1 MTYCFFCF
9 RIFNHSLRF
18 KPWTIEAGYTKS
30 RFNSLKKCLHFIL
43 IFSPFLIT
51 AQHESDSSNFRVG
64 IFAGYY
70 ISGDATA
77 EYYNGRDNNR
87 LKNFINITQIEN
99 QIRESLDGYN
109 FELAEYAQDMR
120 YNNAASFELQASY
133 LFGNNWNISLRFH
146 SANLEA
152 AGIFTLRVDRT
163 NQGNPNTLDPYLEE
177 AKISGKESRS
187 HIDIGIGKEFVFENN
202 LFILAE
208 VGFDL
213 NFVKVKEN
221 KMQIAGRT
229 YSLPLYTN
237 ILNQQ
242 ATPTTTIGTG
252 IYLTCG
258 AGFRFSNSIDFLIK
272 TTYMNTKINLNDV
285 AVNRLNI
292 FIPSVGFSKV
302 F

>member
-1 MTYCFFCF
+1 MIFFTGPFLLFCSF
-9 RIFNHSLRF
+9 EGFHIHHIMKQCIYLF
-18 KPWTIEAGYTKS
+18 
-30 RFNSLKKCLHFIL
+30 L
-43 IFSPFLIT
+43 IFSPVLLT
-51 AQHESDSSNFRVG
+51 AQEVSDSSNFKLG

-87 LKNFINITQIEN
+87 LLNYMNIQEIERQIK
-99 QIRESLDGYN
+99 ESLDGYN
-109 FELAEYAQDMR
+109 FELAGYAQDMR

-152 AGIFTLRVDRT
+152 ASIFTLRVDRT

-187 HIDIGIGKEFVFENN
+187 HIDIGLGKEFVFENN
-202 LFILAE
+202 LFILTEA
-208 VGFDL
+208 GFDL

-229 YSLPLYTN
+229 YSLPLYTDA
-237 ILNQQ
+237 LNQQ
-242 ATPTTTIGTG
+242 ASPTTTIGTG
-252 IYLTCG
+252 VYFTGG
-258 AGFRFSNSIDFLIK
+258 AGFRFSNGMDFLLK
-272 TTYMNTKINLNDV
+272 TTYMNTKINVNDV
-285 AVNRLNI
+285 IVDRLNI
-292 FIPSVGFSKV
+292 FIPSVGFSKM